1 MGHRGVM
8 MLVMRT
14 TLNIPDDVYEVA
26 KSLSIQKHLSLGDAL
41 GELVRGNLKITLQVD
56 TSKDFP
62 CFATSENAE
71 PITMQRTLELED
83 EW

>member
-1 MGHRGVM
+1 M

-14 TLNIPDDVYEVA
+14 TLNLPEDVYDAA
-26 KSLSIQKHLSLGDAL
+26 KSLATQRHLSLGDAL
-41 GELVRGNLKITLQVD
+41 AEMVRGSLRASYRIDL
-56 TSKDFP
+56 SKDFP
-62 CFATSENAE
+62 CFATSTDAE